1 MNFCFPF
8 FVFLE
13 CFCFPSNLTPV
24 FLPINKSARTLVNLF
39 TNARTGLPSVAL
51 FFPLFFYISP
61 TPARVSLILPLYLP
75 MSLLD
80 LRDHFPRLFASP
92 YKDRRAVLPHSARVH
107 DLAISAG
114 AFISPAWG
122 NLSASIQPLI
132 DTARPFLP

>member
-1 MNFCFPF
+1 M
-8 FVFLE
+8 
-13 CFCFPSNLTPV
+13 
-24 FLPINKSARTLVNLF
+24 RTLVNLF

-51 FFPLFFYISP
+51 FFPPFFLYFADP
-61 TPARVSLILPLYLP
+61 RVSLILPLYLP